1 MNSFFTLP
9 ALGASVLLAVAGGI
23 QLGESTI
30 AMINPVHFQ
39 GPAVHPRD
47 RGAAVD
53 EHAVRPSEPSFAS
66 LYGWD
71 EGQAARAADCMDCD
85 MLAARDAYVEY
96 EAPAVSIYRGLAQE
110 WEEPVLTSEADEGVG
125 GPIEEVSEFD
135 RELKERVVRYAYYE
149 IEAEDEGEAGASW
162 GDAE

>member
-1 MNSFFTLP
+1 MNNSFTLP
-9 ALGASVLLAVAGGI
+9 ALGATILLAVAGGI

-39 GPAVHPRD
+39 GAAVHPRD

-71 EGQAARAADCMDCD
+71 EGQSARAADCVDCD
-85 MLAARDAYVEY
+85 MLAARDAYVENY
-96 EAPAVSIYRGLAQE
+96 APAVSIYRGLAQE
-110 WEEPVLTSEADEGVG
+110 WEEPVLASDADDGVG

-149 IEAEDEGEAGASW
+149 IEAEDEGEAAAYW
-162 GDAE
+162 GEEE